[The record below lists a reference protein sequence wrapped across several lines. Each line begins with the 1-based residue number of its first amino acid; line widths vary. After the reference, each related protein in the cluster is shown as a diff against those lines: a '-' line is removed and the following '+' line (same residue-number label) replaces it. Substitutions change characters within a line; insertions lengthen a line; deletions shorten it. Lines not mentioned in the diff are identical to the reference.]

1 MSETLCNQ
9 TVKPDTVNRSSPD
22 TICHHPVTYSPSGS
36 PACSGVS
43 VLGSLHV
50 PLQSVSAPQPSTD
63 TSKSNDDIMQ
73 IMHQLISQDYHTNST
88 ELGASP
94 KHPSHFVINPAPD
107 SQSANSPYLADIAV
121 NSPSSDRPQYSPITP
136 SQSPSGNEVN
146 IYIDKRTDMIPIKY
160 VGLPSYPD
168 HMLYSLKQKKMI
180 TESDYLVRALYSVVN
195 SIA

>member
-1 MSETLCNQ
+1 MCI
-9 TVKPDTVNRSSPD
+9 R
-22 TICHHPVTYSPSGS
+22 
-36 PACSGVS
+36 
-43 VLGSLHV
+43 
-50 PLQSVSAPQPSTD
+50 
-63 TSKSNDDIMQ
+63 
-73 IMHQLISQDYHTNST
+73 
-88 ELGASP
+88 
-94 KHPSHFVINPAPD
+94 
-107 SQSANSPYLADIAV
+107 
-121 NSPSSDRPQYSPITP
+121 DRYSPITP